1 MQALSCMFRSS
12 RLVCK
17 RHIAGALLRRRR
29 SRQLWRSSLRR
40 WLRWRV
46 WVVHRHQRLQG
57 LQRQRLLRPPSRLRC
72 LRHRRLQG
80 LQRQRL
86 LRRPS
91 RLRLR
96 CSRQSCTIDRDQISA
111 LAFVHKRVSMLM
123 PMCMCLRRHV
133 KALEGSIGGSWC
145 GDCGRRRVCYSVEQ
159 PIAGVVSSQA
169 TADAPTRVL
178 FRDHTV

>member
-40 WLRWRV
+40 WPRWRFGWCAGTSACRASSISGCFGGRAGSGSAAAV
-46 WVVHRHQRLQG
+46 SLARSIAIRSVHLHLCTSVC
-57 LQRQRLLRPPSRLRC
+57 PCSC
-72 LRHRRLQG
+72 LCACVCEG
-80 LQRQRL
+80 
-86 LRRPS
+86 
-91 RLRLR
+91 
-96 CSRQSCTIDRDQISA
+96 
-111 LAFVHKRVSMLM
+111 ML
-123 PMCMCLRRHV
+123 